1 MKMAEQKR
9 LFSRSELFIFFGAI
23 LSALIYNW
31 LNHQAF
37 YIPTPDGNLYISIAE
52 NFIHN
57 GHFIQT
63 ARPHEVNFVVP
74 PGLPLLLTLV
84 LGLTYSIG
92 TVVVLQ
98 YVLFGLTAV
107 LLTRVSESIYPT
119 PYNCFL
125 IPVLFLSG
133 AFFVNAPNPGYVLTE
148 TYTIFLLSLSA
159 YFFFHPSLSNSRK
172 VTLLLPTLFYAYLVR
187 PVAAGAL
194 VIGLAV
200 AVYMAFR
207 KRYSIKRL
215 AVLLLAFA
223 VFMGGNL
230 LVNRRETG
238 YWILLEDYGA
248 IPTYQ
253 ANNSNTKTYGYSS
266 DLIEEFS
273 DDYFM
278 DVYFDD
284 SLDAYQ
290 KNQLLK
296 EHASKFIKENP
307 GFVLKNTI
315 EKYKNLFLRNWN
327 WSAPILLLAWVLLT
341 WKKRLRVT
349 QSALLA
355 VTFALLTI
363 PPAMGLYIFRYSV
376 TCLPFYV
383 VFNGTLYLAVGS
395 TLKRRLEG
403 VLFHE

>member
-1 MKMAEQKR
+1 MKMAERKR

-23 LSALIYNW
+23 LAALIYNW
-31 LNHQAF
+31 LNNQAL
-37 YIPTPDGNLYISIAE
+37 YIPTADGNLYISVAE

-63 ARPHEVNFVVP
+63 ARPYEVNFVVP
-74 PGLPLLLTLV
+74 PGLPLILTLV
-84 LGLTYSIG
+84 LGLTYTTS
-92 TVVVLQ
+92 TVIVLQ
-98 YVLFGLTAV
+98 YILFGWTAV
-107 LLTRVSESIYPT
+107 LLTRVSEWLYPT
-119 PYNCFL
+119 RYNRIL

-133 AFFVNAPNPGYVLTE
+133 AFYIGQPNPGTVLTE
-148 TYTIFLLSLSA
+148 IYTIFLLSLAA
-159 YFFFHPSLSNSRK
+159 YFLFHPSLSDSRK

-253 ANNSNTKTYGYSS
+253 ANNSNTKTSAYSS
-266 DLIEEFS
+266 NLIEEFS

-290 KNQLLK
+290 KINC
-296 EHASKFIKENP
+296 SKNGPQILSGKIP
-307 GFVLKNTI
+307 GL
-315 EKYKNLFLRNWN
+315 
-327 WSAPILLLAWVLLT
+327 S
-341 WKKRLRVT
+341 
-349 QSALLA
+349 
-355 VTFALLTI
+355 
-363 PPAMGLYIFRYSV
+363 
-376 TCLPFYV
+376 
-383 VFNGTLYLAVGS
+383 
-395 TLKRRLEG
+395 
-403 VLFHE
+403 